1 MSENKSFFEE
11 TILRPVYLEKFDKW
25 AVLQS
30 RCQFKGGQ
38 GGTYCRFAGHPCA
51 FKLCPM
57 RMFDDE
63 ITVSQLV
70 SQDMQFLRTQIK
82 QINQKIA
89 QINKKLA
96 PTEGS

>member
-1 MSENKSFFEE
+1 MSENRLED
-11 TILRPVYLEKFDKW
+11 IAVRPIYLEKFDAW
-25 AVLQS
+25 IVLQK

-38 GGTYCRFAGHPCA
+38 QGTYCRFAGHPCA

-63 ITVSQLV
+63 ITISTMVAK
-70 SQDMQFLRTQIK
+70 DMQYLRKQIK

-89 QINKKLA
+89 QINKKLEA
-96 PTEGS
+96 TKES